1 MTELD
6 VKHFKK
12 LKEDFQKESCHT
24 LIQRGVM
31 KNGILD
37 SSQNE
42 AVLGKNNFIFS
53 VDDDCEAVANQNQSG
68 RCWMFSCL
76 NTLRHHIEKKYKI
89 KNLELSQ
96 NFTNFYD
103 KLEKSNYFYQNIID
117 TANSEL
123 DDRTVRHLLQ
133 TPQQDGGDW
142 ELIVSIIEKYGVV
155 PKASMK
161 ETHASFNSAEL
172 NTVLNRKLRQDAITL
187 RTLVHENAAESEL
200 TSVREKMLDE
210 VYTLLSVALG
220 LPPETI
226 DFEYRDTDKNYHADR
241 GLTPKEFY
249 QKYVDINLTD
259 YVELINVPIE
269 SMPYNKMYTVELGNN
284 MVGGTPNLYLNVDM
298 DTLKDYAVKQLQSGE
313 PVWFA
318 CDVLQASDIKKGVMD
333 PHLYDLEATFG
344 ITDTMTKGQRFEHR
358 ESLPTHAMVLGGVD
372 LVDGKPTKWKVE
384 NSWGPKV
391 GDKGFFVMSDEWMD
405 QYTYAVAI
413 RKDLLTPELQEIAQS
428 TPIVLPYWNEMYPL

>member
-161 ETHASFNSAEL
+161 ETHASLNSAEL

-405 QYTYAVAI
+405 QYTYAVAV

>member
-187 RTLVHENAAESEL
+187 RTLVHENAAEAEL

-298 DTLKDYAVKQLQSGE
+298 DTLKEYAVKQLQSGE

-405 QYTYAVAI
+405 QYTYAVAV

>member
-298 DTLKDYAVKQLQSGE
+298 DTLKEYAVKQLQSGE

-405 QYTYAVAI
+405 QYTYAVAV